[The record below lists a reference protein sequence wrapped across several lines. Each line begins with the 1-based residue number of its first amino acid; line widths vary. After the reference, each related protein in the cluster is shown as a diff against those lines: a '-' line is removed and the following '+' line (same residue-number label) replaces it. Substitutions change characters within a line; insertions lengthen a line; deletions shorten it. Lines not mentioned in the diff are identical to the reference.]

1 VLDPSHEGGFE
12 MRRRA
17 SRRDEEVELS
27 ENLIRGRLNGDRRG
41 GDEPDFTEIG
51 IVLRNRSGK
60 VVKVLRPYRGDFRE
74 VFDGEAA
81 RIISLDF
88 ERVLAT
94 ETEEP
99 CALAPLDNPVVRQN
113 LTPVSSV
120 RANLASWVAKE
131 DPGSS
136 MAEAGEREG
145 SVAPHRPR
153 PSVRAG

>member
-27 ENLIRGRLNGDRRG
+27 ENLIRGKLNGDRRG

-51 IVLRNRSGK
+51 IVLRNRSGQ
-60 VVKVLRPYRGDFRE
+60 VVKVLRPHRGDFLE

-88 ERVLAT
+88 ERVLAR
-94 ETEEP
+94 ETKEH
-99 CALAPLDNPVVRQN
+99 LAPSPLSTAHRRIAVFASRNRTG
-113 LTPVSSV
+113 LTV
-120 RANLASWVAKE
+120 
-131 DPGSS
+131 
-136 MAEAGEREG
+136 
-145 SVAPHRPR
+145 PR
-153 PSVRAG
+153 LPRLP